1 MIGASYHRQAT
12 QLRCSGD
19 LFDGIVVC
27 SQGYVKYGT
36 SADSIKIY
44 CYLRASYHQYT
55 IAMALASYF
64 LLDIYVQPPWVSFVG
79 QFGSAYSPQAYIRY
93 AWKYRVLLPTYTNI
107 NLHTNYPTTYKT
119 AFDDRHNFRC
129 DIFAALDDWCMSV
142 VWSLSIKM
150 RDLVLCWYT
159 DNNQPCKEEGEGG
172 GDKDST
178 IYIPQN

>member
-1 MIGASYHRQAT
+1 MRHRYCSRHQIHQLPSCELQKSTLPWLPLLFLSYHSDAATHDRDMIGTSYHRQAT

-64 LLDIYVQPPWVSFVG
+64 LLDIYVQPPWVSFVR
-79 QFGSAYSPQAYIRY
+79 QFGSAYHSKISIQKICIKKHRFITYPPTRAWFCIPSLPPTKRPPTIDIIINVIY
-93 AWKYRVLLPTYTNI
+93 AQ
-107 NLHTNYPTTYKT
+107 H
-119 AFDDRHNFRC
+119 
-129 DIFAALDDWCMSV
+129 
-142 VWSLSIKM
+142 
-150 RDLVLCWYT
+150 
-159 DNNQPCKEEGEGG
+159 
-172 GDKDST
+172 
-178 IYIPQN
+178 

>member
-1 MIGASYHRQAT
+1 MSSVQQNSKRCATGIVYSLPPPNPSTSELQKSTLPWLPLLFLSYHSDAATHDRDMIGASYHRQAT

-79 QFGSAYSPQAYIRY
+79 QFGSAYYSKISIQKICI
-93 AWKYRVLLPTYTNI
+93 KNIGSLDIPTYTN
-107 NLHTNYPTTYKT
+107 NVLHPTRAYHLLN
-119 AFDDRHNFRC
+119 D
-129 DIFAALDDWCMSV
+129 
-142 VWSLSIKM
+142 
-150 RDLVLCWYT
+150 
-159 DNNQPCKEEGEGG
+159 
-172 GDKDST
+172 
-178 IYIPQN
+178 PQR